1 MRQVADTSARTT
13 ARARPHKTAVARPA
27 PAQASLEQRLEQ
39 AMQALKR
46 RASRTTLDGMARYA
60 IPSDHAIGVAM
71 KDIQVIAKTIGHDHE
86 LAQALW
92 STGLYEART
101 LAAYVDDPAR
111 VTAAQMD
118 RWCRDFDNWAI
129 VDTVSFVLFDRTPHA
144 WRKVVQWSARRDE
157 LGKRA
162 AFALMASVALHD
174 RLADDTTYLEGLDL
188 IERAAGDERNF
199 VIKGASWALRSIGR
213 RNAGLH
219 ARSVALAS
227 RLAGSDVACE
237 RWLGKDALRDLRK
250 PAVSQRFAK
259 AGKGK

>member
-1 MRQVADTSARTT
+1 MRQVAGTT
-13 ARARPHKTAVARPA
+13 ARARPRKAAVARLGTA
-27 PAQASLEQRLEQ
+27 GASPGQGLDDRLEH
-39 AMQALKR
+39 AMQALR
-46 RASRTTLDGMARYA
+46 RGTSKATLDGMARYA

-71 KDIQVIAKTIGHDHE
+71 KDIQAIAKTIGHDHE

-92 STGLYEART
+92 STGIYEART
-101 LAAYVDDPAR
+101 LAAYVDDPTR

-118 RWCRDFDNWAI
+118 RWCREFDNWAI
-129 VDTVSFVLFDRTPHA
+129 VDTACFVLFDRTPHA

-162 AFALMASVALHD
+162 AFALMASVALHG
-174 RLADDTTYLEGLDL
+174 RLADDATYLEGLDL

-213 RNAGLH
+213 RNATLY
-219 ARSVALAS
+219 ARSIALAS
-227 RLAGSDVACE
+227 RLAGSQVACE
-237 RWLGKDALRDLRK
+237 RWLGKDALRDLGK
-250 PAVSQRFAK
+250 PAVAQRWAK

>member
-1 MRQVADTSARTT
+1 MRQTADTQPRTRPRKAVAAAP
-13 ARARPHKTAVARPA
+13 ARAAT
-27 PAQASLEQRLEQ
+27 LEQRLAD
-39 AMQALKR
+39 AMQQLRKR
-46 RASRTTLDGMARYA
+46 ATKATLDGMARYA

-71 KDIQVIAKTIGHDHE
+71 KDIQAVAKALGHDHE
-86 LAQALW
+86 LALALW
-92 STGLYEART
+92 DTGVYEART

-129 VDTVSFVLFDRTPHA
+129 VDTICFVLFDRSPHA
-144 WRKVVQWSARRDE
+144 WGKVVQWSGRRDE
-157 LGKRA
+157 LGRRA
-162 AFALMASVALHD
+162 AFALLASQALHG
-174 RLADDTTYLEGLDL
+174 RLDDANAVEGLDL

-219 ARSVALAS
+219 AKAVTLAT
-227 RLAGSDVACE
+227 RLAASEVACE

-250 PAVSQRFAK
+250 PAVVQKLAK
-259 AGKGK
+259 GDRKK